1 MELFT
6 NFSKSL
12 LAAGI
17 SSGSA
22 TVTVSAGTG
31 ALFPAPTGSDY
42 ARLVIFEIGSSGE
55 TNQEIVLLTARG
67 GDTLTITRAQE
78 GTTARAFSAGAYIAL
93 RPTASTLTDMRPNS
107 LHVKKTVLFES
118 EYDAGNSGAAVSI
131 DFTNG
136 QKQKLTL
143 TANATVTLTAPASD
157 RVGHFQLRDR
167 SGRHRRPDTGIQRH
181 RGNVMAELAVT
192 AGAQHGSQRRN
203 DCLAVLDRH
212 EIHWLTQSGRGVTWR
227 SR

>member
-1 MELFT
+1 VELFT

-157 RVGHFQLRDR
+157 RVGHFQLRIVQDGTGGR
-167 SGRHRRPDTGIQRH
+167 TLAFSGIAATSWLNSPSQPEHNTAASGETIVSLFWTGAKFI
-181 RGNVMAELAVT
+181 
-192 AGAQHGSQRRN
+192 GSLNQ
-203 DCLAVLDRH
+203 V
-212 EIHWLTQSGRGVTWR
+212 GV
-227 SR
+227 